1 MEVRCST
8 GGWRNPLLG
17 GYCMKRTLSH
27 ITLGFVLGIV
37 TYAWAA
43 QRQDID
49 GPHHR
54 MYRNG
59 ALA

>member
-1 MEVRCST
+1 MSGHVT
-8 GGWRNPLLG
+8 
-17 GYCMKRTLSH
+17 RTLTH
-27 ITLGFVLGIV
+27 ITFGFALGIV

-43 QRQDID
+43 RRREID

-59 ALA
+59 SLA